1 MTVYFKAG
9 KGYRYD
15 FMVKGKRYT
24 KAWFKGKQAAKTAE
38 VKRREAVEKELELE
52 LEATG
57 DMALL
62 DLLNLRLDYL
72 QDRAYSESHYKKT
85 KLAAQRLLDYFGKVP
100 CSAITRLKADEFLM
114 AMVKERTPVAG
125 NNDLKV
131 LRAAFSWGMKRGQR
145 FIQDNPF
152 AGLETCPSNKSKER
166 KKTPRSDELDR
177 MIEAAQPK
185 HRPYLWVLRE
195 TLARS
200 IEVHR
205 LTWNRVNFEERYV
218 ELETRKNKNREP
230 VLRRVPMTDKLYEVL
245 SSLYADRDPG
255 KEWVFWT
262 RSYNA
267 ETGRMEEGP
276 YKRGRYSMLQKLCR
290 DAGVDYDT
298 FHRSRASGTTLST
311 RTGGAR
317 RSIWKNSATWNATLW
332 TSTNGKAA
340 RMMTKSPDNFTHA
353 VYTQRQDGLWV
364 LTCKPLKTKGKT
376 E

>member
-38 VKRREAVEKELELE
+38 VKRREDVEKKQE

-72 QDRAYSESHYKKT
+72 LDRRYSESHYKKT

-100 CSAITRLKADEFLM
+100 CSAITRLKADDFLM
-114 AMVKERTPVAG
+114 AVVKERTPVAG

-145 FIQDNPF
+145 FIQENPF
-152 AGLETCPSNKSKER
+152 AGLETFPSDKPSER
-166 KKTPRSDELDR
+166 KKTPRIDELDR

-245 SSLYADRDPG
+245 SACTRTVIPARNGCSGLRATTPRPAGWKKDPTSGADIPCSRNSAGTPG
-255 KEWVFWT
+255 WT
-262 RSYNA
+262 TTPS
-267 ETGRMEEGP
+267 T
-276 YKRGRYSMLQKLCR
+276 
-290 DAGVDYDT
+290 
-298 FHRSRASGTTLST
+298 ASGH
-311 RTGGAR
+311 RAH
-317 RSIWKNSATWNATLW
+317 
-332 TSTNGKAA
+332 
-340 RMMTKSPDNFTHA
+340 P
-353 VYTQRQDGLWV
+353 
-364 LTCKPLKTKGKT
+364 
-376 E
+376 